1 VSHSTRD
8 HREPEQEPEK
18 YVALRRGLRSRRRDD
33 FALNLFREVETSL
46 ADPRKV
52 DRLLLELGRC
62 YNPLTNAP
70 IVDLPTRR
78 RIVELLR
85 AGDQD
90 QAGRLLNERLALY
103 ARWGSQPGEG

>member
-1 VSHSTRD
+1 MPHGATDRG
-8 HREPEQEPEK
+8 EPEK
-18 YVALRRGLRSRRRDD
+18 YETLRRGLRSRRRDD
-33 FALNLFREVETSL
+33 FALNLFREVETNL

-62 YNPLTNAP
+62 YNPLTNSP

-78 RIVELLR
+78 RIVDHLR

-90 QAGRLLNERLALY
+90 QAGRLLNECLALY
-103 ARWGSQPGEG
+103 AAPGRRPGEG

>member
-1 VSHSTRD
+1 MSTSATD
-8 HREPEQEPEK
+8 DGLPDQEPEK
-18 YVALRRGLRSRRRDD
+18 YQALRRGLRSRRRDD

-78 RIVELLR
+78 RIVDLLR

-90 QAGRLLNERLALY
+90 KAGRLLNERLALY
-103 ARWGSQPGEG
+103 ATGRQPGEG